1 MRNKSTLICFRL
13 LSAILSAIIS
23 FGFLASICCCNCG
36 SAYASEAQKNGL
48 SAAES
53 DNSSDED
60 EDPDENVY
68 SDDPSTD
75 ESSNM
80 LKTNQNS
87 AKDSKKS
94 NNPNRTS
101 NEEACKAAVVAK
113 DSSKPK
119 DSDKQYEK
127 CKVYK
132 GHTDG
137 IAVYMDKSGHPVLGT
152 QGDYFPGV
160 QKNGIRYNSDRI
172 EFMLGSNTKLKKS
185 DFAKELSFL
194 PKDNSGEYVWALP
207 QGQED
212 NMLWLGFT
220 TQTLPRKTVSAVKFR
235 LKSADI
241 PEGGA
246 VYVYENDSHGKVIPV
261 LGSPNT
267 DFPHKFYRNDKTH
280 LHVNWVF
287 TKPGKYVL
295 GIEVTVKT
303 KDGKILKD
311 SQGYTFNVDMQDGA
325 TGQYFHIEDKDPDDD
340 GELNKHENQ
349 SASEG
354 DEGSEDSEGEDGDDN
369 GNEDEDGEDE
379 DNEDSSTSIV
389 INGNNNRVYVTPWPG
404 AKPNGGLA
412 NQSSDEEDG
421 NGKSEGGNGSETE
434 SGSEAESK
442 GKNKKQKTVK
452 KCSKF
457 KDLQGDKL
465 VIKHGHVDLATY
477 STGNGIGFA
486 VQEDVTGS
494 HVRRDPSK
502 VVFYAG
508 KSAKDNNVWR
518 LPQTQKNSVPWV
530 GWSNQNL
537 SPHKPSKI
545 SLKSVKGPGSVRI
558 WLQGGLGVKAK
569 TLMSS
574 GGNSTYTIPANTHM
588 HLNWDFSKSGYYT
601 ITFAV
606 SANGKTVTKDFHFAI
621 GVDPMEKPMSCS
633 MTKVDGE
640 DGDSDDK
647 SNETD
652 ENDDDSENNSDDEDN
667 QNNHKNNNDNN
678 NDNSGNNG
686 NSGNNSGTT
695 PLAAAARGNSGSR
708 ASFFGGGFG
717 ASKSTN
723 RGKTGRS
730 VSISG
735 GIGNH
740 ANKGIQSKYNSKR
753 VKGLRKS
760 LQSGVK
766 NEEPRGIVGLFKR
779 KPVVAYTSLSL
790 GITAISG
797 TCAAGLF
804 ILRKR
809 GLIPAGG
816 LFRALMNL
824 K

>member
-23 FGFLASICCCNCG
+23 FGFLASMCCCNCG
-36 SAYASEAQKNGL
+36 SAYASEVAKEKTADQDEQNQSEQEG
-48 SAAES
+48 SSTVSNQYS
-53 DNSSDED
+53 DNKNEDSSQA
-60 EDPDENVY
+60 ENE
-68 SDDPSTD
+68 T
-75 ESSNM
+75 
-80 LKTNQNS
+80 
-87 AKDSKKS
+87 
-94 NNPNRTS
+94 
-101 NEEACKAAVVAK
+101 ACKAAVVAK

-119 DSDKQYEK
+119 DSDTRYEK
-127 CKVYK
+127 CKVYN

-137 IAVYMDKSGHPVLGT
+137 IAVYMDKSGHLVLGT

-160 QKNGIRYNSDRI
+160 PKNGVRYNSDRI

-212 NMLWLGFT
+212 NKLWLGFT

-235 LKSADI
+235 LKSANI

-246 VYVYENDSHGKVIPV
+246 VYAYENDSHGKVIPV

-267 DFPHKFYRNDKTH
+267 DFPHKFYRDDNTH

-295 GIEVTVKT
+295 CIEVTVKT

-325 TGQYFHIEDKDPDDD
+325 SVPYFRIEDKDPDNDS
-340 GELNKHENQ
+340 ELNKHENQ
-349 SASEG
+349 NTNES
-354 DEGSEDSEGEDGDDN
+354 DEDGDDSDN
-369 GNEDEDGEDE
+369 EDEESEDNEDEDD
-379 DNEDSSTSIV
+379 EDSSTSIV

-494 HVRRDPSK
+494 HVKRDPSK

-508 KSAKDNNVWR
+508 KSAKDKGVWR

-574 GGNSTYTIPANTHM
+574 SGNSTYTIPANTHM

-633 MTKVDGE
+633 TTKVDGE

-652 ENDDDSENNSDDEDN
+652 EDEDSENNSDDEDK
-667 QNNHKNNNDNN
+667 QNNNKNNKDNNNN
-678 NDNSGNNG
+678 NDNSGNN
-686 NSGNNSGTT
+686 SGAT
-695 PLAAAARGNSGSR
+695 PLAAAARGNSGSG
-708 ASFFGGGFG
+708 ASFFGGGIG
-717 ASKSTN
+717 ASKSAN

-730 VSISG
+730 VSLSG
-735 GIGNH
+735 STLGKS
-740 ANKGIQSKYNSKR
+740 KGLQSKYSAKR
-753 VKGLRKS
+753 IKGLSQS
-760 LQSGVK
+760 LKSGVK
-766 NEEPRGIVGLFKR
+766 SEEPRGIVGLFKR
-779 KPVVAYTSLSL
+779 KPVVAYTALSL

-804 ILRKR
+804 VLRKR

>member
-23 FGFLASICCCNCG
+23 FGFLASMCCCNCG
-36 SAYASEAQKNGL
+36 SAYASEAAKEETADQGEQNQ
-48 SAAES
+48 SDQEDSSTVSNQYS
-53 DNSSDED
+53 DNKNEDSSQA
-60 EDPDENVY
+60 ENE
-68 SDDPSTD
+68 T
-75 ESSNM
+75 
-80 LKTNQNS
+80 
-87 AKDSKKS
+87 
-94 NNPNRTS
+94 
-101 NEEACKAAVVAK
+101 ACKAAVVDK

-127 CKVYK
+127 CKVYN

-137 IAVYMDKSGHPVLGT
+137 IAVYMDKSGKLVLGT

-160 QKNGIRYNSDRI
+160 PKNGVRYNSDRI

-212 NMLWLGFT
+212 NKLWLGFT

-267 DFPHKFYRNDKTH
+267 DFPHKFYRNDNTH

-287 TKPGKYVL
+287 TKPGQYGL
-295 GIEVTVKT
+295 CIEVTVKT

-325 TGQYFHIEDKDPDDD
+325 TGAYFHIEDKDPDD

-349 SASEG
+349 NTDEG
-354 DEGSEDSEGEDGDDN
+354 DEDGDDSDN
-369 GNEDEDGEDE
+369 EDEESEDNEDEDG
-379 DNEDSSTSIV
+379 EDSSTSIV

-421 NGKSEGGNGSETE
+421 NGKSEGGNGSEGE
-434 SGSEAESK
+434 SGSETESK

-494 HVRRDPSK
+494 HVKRDPSK

-508 KSAKDNNVWR
+508 KSAKDGNVWR

-574 GGNSTYTIPANTHM
+574 SGNSTYTIPANTHM

-633 MTKVDGE
+633 MTKVDDE

-652 ENDDDSENNSDDEDN
+652 ESGDDSENNSDDEDK
-667 QNNHKNNNDNN
+667 QNNNNNNDNN
-678 NDNSGNNG
+678 NNNNSGNNG

-695 PLAAAARGNSGSR
+695 PLAAAARGNSGSG
-708 ASFFGGGFG
+708 ASFFGGGIG
-717 ASKSTN
+717 ASKSAN

-730 VSISG
+730 VSLSG

-766 NEEPRGIVGLFKR
+766 SEEPRGIVGLFKH
-779 KPVVAYTSLSL
+779 KPVVAYTALSL

>member
-23 FGFLASICCCNCG
+23 FGFLASMCCCNCG
-36 SAYASEAQKNGL
+36 SAYASEAAKEETADQGEQNQ
-48 SAAES
+48 SDQEDSSTVSNQYS
-53 DNSSDED
+53 DNKNEDSSQAE
-60 EDPDENVY
+60 
-68 SDDPSTD
+68 
-75 ESSNM
+75 
-80 LKTNQNS
+80 
-87 AKDSKKS
+87 
-94 NNPNRTS
+94 
-101 NEEACKAAVVAK
+101 NEEACKAAVVAN
-113 DSSKPK
+113 DSGKPK
-119 DSDKQYEK
+119 DSDTRYEK

-137 IAVYMDKSGHPVLGT
+137 IAVYMDKSGHLVLGT

-160 QKNGIRYNSDRI
+160 PKNGVRYNSDRI

-212 NMLWLGFT
+212 NKLWLGFT
-220 TQTLPRKTVSAVKFR
+220 TQTLPRKTVSAVKFH
-235 LKSADI
+235 LKSATI

-267 DFPHKFYRNDKTH
+267 DFPHKFYKNDNTH

-287 TKPGKYVL
+287 TKPGEYGL
-295 GIEVTVKT
+295 CIEVTVKT

-325 TGQYFHIEDKDPDDD
+325 SVPYFRIEDKDPDDD

-354 DEGSEDSEGEDGDDN
+354 DEDGDDSDN
-369 GNEDEDGEDE
+369 EDEESEDNEDEDD
-379 DNEDSSTSIV
+379 EDSSTSIV

-421 NGKSEGGNGSETE
+421 NGKSEGGNGSEGE

-494 HVRRDPSK
+494 HVKRDPSK

-508 KSAKDNNVWR
+508 KSAKDKGVWR

-574 GGNSTYTIPANTHM
+574 SGNSTYTIPANTHM

-601 ITFAV
+601 ITFSV

-633 MTKVDGE
+633 MTKVDDE

-652 ENDDDSENNSDDEDN
+652 ESGDDSENNSDDEDK
-667 QNNHKNNNDNN
+667 QNNNNNNDNN
-678 NDNSGNNG
+678 NNNSGNNG

-695 PLAAAARGNSGSR
+695 PLAAAARGNSGSG
-708 ASFFGGGFG
+708 ASFFGGGIG
-717 ASKSTN
+717 ASKSAN

-730 VSISG
+730 VSLSG

-766 NEEPRGIVGLFKR
+766 SEEPRGIVGLFKR
-779 KPVVAYTSLSL
+779 KPVVAYTALSL

-804 ILRKR
+804 VLRKR

>member
-1 MRNKSTLICFRL
+1 MRNKSTLICSRL

-23 FGFLASICCCNCG
+23 FGFLASMCCCNCG
-36 SAYASEAQKNGL
+36 SAYASEAAKEETADQGEQNQ
-48 SAAES
+48 SDQEDSSTVSNQYS
-53 DNSSDED
+53 DNKNEDSSQA
-60 EDPDENVY
+60 ENE
-68 SDDPSTD
+68 T
-75 ESSNM
+75 
-80 LKTNQNS
+80 
-87 AKDSKKS
+87 
-94 NNPNRTS
+94 
-101 NEEACKAAVVAK
+101 ACKAAVVDK

-127 CKVYK
+127 CKVYE

-172 EFMLGSNTKLKKS
+172 EFVLRSNTKLKKS
-185 DFAKELSFL
+185 DLGQELSFL

-207 QGQED
+207 QVQED
-212 NMLWLGFT
+212 NKLWLGFT

-235 LKSADI
+235 LKSANI

-246 VYVYENDSHGKVIPV
+246 VYAYENDSHGKVIPV

-267 DFPHKFYRNDKTH
+267 DFPHKFYRNDNTH

-287 TKPGKYVL
+287 TKPGQYGL
-295 GIEVTVKT
+295 CIEVTVKT

-311 SQGYTFNVDMQDGA
+311 SQGYTFNVDMQGGA
-325 TGQYFHIEDKDPDDD
+325 TGTYFHIEDKDTDNDS
-340 GELNKHENQ
+340 ELNKHENQ

-354 DEGSEDSEGEDGDDN
+354 DEDGDDSDN
-369 GNEDEDGEDE
+369 EDEESEDNEDEDG
-379 DNEDSSTSIV
+379 EDSSTSIV

-421 NGKSEGGNGSETE
+421 NGKSEGGNGSEGE
-434 SGSEAESK
+434 SGSETESK
-442 GKNKKQKTVK
+442 GKNKKQKTIK

-494 HVRRDPSK
+494 HVKRDPSK

-508 KSAKDNNVWR
+508 KSAKDKGVWR

-574 GGNSTYTIPANTHM
+574 SGNSTYTIPANTHM

-633 MTKVDGE
+633 MTKVDDE

-652 ENDDDSENNSDDEDN
+652 ESGDDSENNSDDEDK
-667 QNNHKNNNDNN
+667 QNNNNNNDNN
-678 NDNSGNNG
+678 NNNSGNNG
-686 NSGNNSGTT
+686 NSGNNSGAT
-695 PLAAAARGNSGSR
+695 PLAAAARGNSGSG
-708 ASFFGGGFG
+708 ASFFGGGIG
-717 ASKSTN
+717 ASKSAN

-730 VSISG
+730 VSLSG

-766 NEEPRGIVGLFKR
+766 SEEPRGIVGLFKR
-779 KPVVAYTSLSL
+779 KPVVAYTALSL

-804 ILRKR
+804 VLRKR

>member
-36 SAYASEAQKNGL
+36 SAYASEVAKEETADQDEQNQSEQEGSSTVSNQYFDNKNED
-48 SAAES
+48 SSQAE
-53 DNSSDED
+53 
-60 EDPDENVY
+60 
-68 SDDPSTD
+68 
-75 ESSNM
+75 
-80 LKTNQNS
+80 
-87 AKDSKKS
+87 
-94 NNPNRTS
+94 
-101 NEEACKAAVVAK
+101 NETACKAAVVAK

-127 CKVYK
+127 CKVYE

-172 EFMLGSNTKLKKS
+172 EFVLRSNTKLKKS
-185 DFAKELSFL
+185 DLGQELSFL

-212 NMLWLGFT
+212 NKLWLGFT
-220 TQTLPRKTVSAVKFR
+220 TQTLPRKTVSAVKFH
-235 LKSADI
+235 LKSASI

-267 DFPHKFYRNDKTH
+267 DFPHKFYRNDNTH

-287 TKPGKYVL
+287 TKPGEYGL
-295 GIEVTVKT
+295 CIEVTVKT

-325 TGQYFHIEDKDPDDD
+325 SVPYFRIEDKDPDDD

-349 SASEG
+349 NTNES
-354 DEGSEDSEGEDGDDN
+354 DEDGDDSDN
-369 GNEDEDGEDE
+369 EDEESEDNEDEDD
-379 DNEDSSTSIV
+379 EDSSTSIV

-404 AKPNGGLA
+404 AKSKDGLA
-412 NQSSDEEDG
+412 NHGSNQDGSEDG
-421 NGKSEGGNGSETE
+421 ENSGSGE
-434 SGSEAESK
+434 SEAESK
-442 GKNKKQKTVK
+442 SKNKKQKSSK

-457 KDLQGDKL
+457 KDLQGNKL

-494 HVRRDPSK
+494 HVKRDPSK

-508 KSAKDNNVWR
+508 KSAKDGSVWR
-518 LPQTQKNSVPWV
+518 LPQTQKGSVPWV

-574 GGNSTYTIPANTHM
+574 SGNSTYTIPANTHM

-667 QNNHKNNNDNN
+667 QNNHKNNKDNNNNNDNN
-678 NDNSGNNG
+678 NDNSVNNG

-695 PLAAAARGNSGSR
+695 PLAAAARGSFGSR

-717 ASKSTN
+717 ASKSAN

-730 VSISG
+730 VSLSG
-735 GIGNH
+735 STLGKS
-740 ANKGIQSKYNSKR
+740 KGLQSKYSAKR
-753 VKGLRKS
+753 IKGLSQS
-760 LQSGVK
+760 LKSGVK
-766 NEEPRGIVGLFKR
+766 SEEPRGIVGLFKR
-779 KPVVAYTSLSL
+779 KPVVAYTALSL

-804 ILRKR
+804 VLRKR

>member
-23 FGFLASICCCNCG
+23 FGFLASMCCCNCG
-36 SAYASEAQKNGL
+36 SAYASEAAQEESAEQNGQD
-48 SAAES
+48 APGEQE
-53 DNSSDED
+53 DSST
-60 EDPDENVY
+60 V
-68 SDDPSTD
+68 S
-75 ESSNM
+75 
-80 LKTNQNS
+80 NQN
-87 AKDSKKS
+87 AGDK
-94 NNPNRTS
+94 
-101 NEEACKAAVVAK
+101 NEYSSQAENETACKNAVVDK

-119 DSDKQYEK
+119 DSDTRYEK

-137 IAVYMDKSGHPVLGT
+137 IAVYMDKSGHLVLGT

-160 QKNGIRYNSDRI
+160 PKNGVRYNSDRI

-212 NMLWLGFT
+212 NKLWLGFT

-235 LKSADI
+235 LKSANI

-267 DFPHKFYRNDKTH
+267 DFPHKFYRNDNTH

-287 TKPGKYVL
+287 TKPGQYGL
-295 GIEVTVKT
+295 CIEVTVKT

-325 TGQYFHIEDKDPDDD
+325 SVPYFRIEDKDPDDD

-349 SASEG
+349 NTNES
-354 DEGSEDSEGEDGDDN
+354 DEDGDDSDN
-369 GNEDEDGEDE
+369 EDEESEDNEDEDD
-379 DNEDSSTSIV
+379 EDSSTSIV

-494 HVRRDPSK
+494 HVKRDPSK

-508 KSAKDNNVWR
+508 KSAKDKGVWR

-574 GGNSTYTIPANTHM
+574 SGNSTYTIPANTHM

-633 MTKVDGE
+633 MTKVDDE

-652 ENDDDSENNSDDEDN
+652 EDEDSENNSDDEDK
-667 QNNHKNNNDNN
+667 QNNNKNNKDNNNNNDND
-678 NDNSGNNG
+678 NDNSGNN
-686 NSGNNSGTT
+686 SGAT
-695 PLAAAARGNSGSR
+695 PLAAAARGNSGSG
-708 ASFFGGGFG
+708 ASFFGGGIG
-717 ASKSTN
+717 ASKSAN

-730 VSISG
+730 VSLSG

-766 NEEPRGIVGLFKR
+766 SEEPRGIVGLFKH
-779 KPVVAYTSLSL
+779 KPVVAYTALSL

>member
-23 FGFLASICCCNCG
+23 FGFLASMCCCNCG
-36 SAYASEAQKNGL
+36 RAYASEVAKEETADQDEQNQSEQEG
-48 SAAES
+48 SSTVSNQYS
-53 DNSSDED
+53 DNKNEDSSQA
-60 EDPDENVY
+60 ENE
-68 SDDPSTD
+68 T
-75 ESSNM
+75 
-80 LKTNQNS
+80 
-87 AKDSKKS
+87 
-94 NNPNRTS
+94 
-101 NEEACKAAVVAK
+101 ACKAAVVAK

-172 EFMLGSNTKLKKS
+172 EFVLRSNTKLKKS
-185 DFAKELSFL
+185 DLGQELSFL

-207 QGQED
+207 QVQED
-212 NMLWLGFT
+212 NKLWLGFT

-235 LKSADI
+235 LKSANI

-246 VYVYENDSHGKVIPV
+246 VYAYENDSHGKVIPV

-267 DFPHKFYRNDKTH
+267 DFPHKFYRDDNTH

-295 GIEVTVKT
+295 CIEVTVKT

-311 SQGYTFNVDMQDGA
+311 SQGYTFNVDMQGGA
-325 TGQYFHIEDKDPDDD
+325 TGQFHIEDKDSDNDS
-340 GELNKHENQ
+340 ELNKHENQ

-354 DEGSEDSEGEDGDDN
+354 DEDGDDSDN
-369 GNEDEDGEDE
+369 EDEESEDNEDEDG
-379 DNEDSSTSIV
+379 EDSSTSIV

-421 NGKSEGGNGSETE
+421 NGKSEGGNGSEGE
-434 SGSEAESK
+434 SGSETESK

-494 HVRRDPSK
+494 HVKRDPSK

-508 KSAKDNNVWR
+508 KSAKDKGVWR

-574 GGNSTYTIPANTHM
+574 SGNSTYTIPANTHM

-633 MTKVDGE
+633 MTKVDDE

-652 ENDDDSENNSDDEDN
+652 ETDDDSENNSDDEDK
-667 QNNHKNNNDNN
+667 QNNNKNNKDNNNNSDNN
-678 NDNSGNNG
+678 NDNSGNN
-686 NSGNNSGTT
+686 SGAT
-695 PLAAAARGNSGSR
+695 PLAAAARGNSGSG
-708 ASFFGGGFG
+708 ASFFGGGIG
-717 ASKSTN
+717 ASKSAN

-730 VSISG
+730 VSLSG

-766 NEEPRGIVGLFKR
+766 SEEPRGIVGLFKH
-779 KPVVAYTSLSL
+779 KPVVAYTALSL

>member
-1 MRNKSTLICFRL
+1 M
-13 LSAILSAIIS
+13 
-23 FGFLASICCCNCG
+23 CCCNCG
-36 SAYASEAQKNGL
+36 SAYASEAAQEE
-48 SAAES
+48 SAATES
-53 DNSSDED
+53 VNSSDED
-60 EDPDENVY
+60 EDSDDENVY
-68 SDDPSTD
+68 WDNPSSDD
-75 ESSNM
+75 SSNM
-80 LKTNQNS
+80 PKANQNN

-94 NNPNRTS
+94 DNPNKTS

-113 DSSKPK
+113 DSGKPK

-127 CKVYK
+127 CKVYE

-137 IAVYMDKSGHPVLGT
+137 IAVYMDKSGNLVLGT

-160 QKNGIRYNSDRI
+160 HQNGVRYNSGRI
-172 EFMLGSNTKLKKS
+172 EFVLRSNTKLKKS

-194 PKDNSGEYVWALP
+194 PKDNSGDYVWALP
-207 QGQED
+207 QVQED
-212 NMLWLGFT
+212 NKLWLGFT
-220 TQTLPRKTVSAVKFR
+220 TQTLPRKSVSAVKFH
-235 LKSADI
+235 LKSATI

-246 VYVYENDSHGKVIPV
+246 VYAYENDAHGKVIPV

-267 DFPHKFYRNDKTH
+267 DFPHKFYRDDNTH

-287 TKPGKYVL
+287 TKPGQYGL
-295 GIEVTVKT
+295 CIEVTVKT

-311 SQGYTFNVDMQDGA
+311 SQGYTFNVDMQGYA
-325 TGQYFHIEDKDPDDD
+325 TGEYFYIEDKDPDDD
-340 GELNKHENQ
+340 SELNKHENQ

-354 DEGSEDSEGEDGDDN
+354 DDSSEDGDDSDN
-369 GNEDEDGEDE
+369 EDEESEDNEDEDD
-379 DNEDSSTSIV
+379 EDSSTSIV

-404 AKPNGGLA
+404 AKPKDGLA
-412 NQSSDEEDG
+412 NHSSSEDG
-421 NGKSEGGNGSETE
+421 SEDGENSGSGE
-434 SGSEAESK
+434 SEAESK
-442 GKNKKQKTVK
+442 SKNKKQKSSK

-457 KDLQGDKL
+457 KDLQGNKL

-494 HVRRDPSK
+494 HVKRDPSK

-508 KSAKDNNVWR
+508 KSAKDGSVWR
-518 LPQTQKNSVPWV
+518 LPQTQKGSVPWV

-574 GGNSTYTIPANTHM
+574 SGNSTYTIPANTHM

-633 MTKVDGE
+633 MTKVDDE

-652 ENDDDSENNSDDEDN
+652 ESGDDSENNSDDEDK
-667 QNNHKNNNDNN
+667 QNNNNNNDNN
-678 NDNSGNNG
+678 NNNSGNNG
-686 NSGNNSGTT
+686 NSGNNSGAT
-695 PLAAAARGNSGSR
+695 PLAAAARGNSGSG
-708 ASFFGGGFG
+708 ASFFGGGIG
-717 ASKSTN
+717 ASKSAN

-730 VSISG
+730 VSLSG
-735 GIGNH
+735 STLGKS
-740 ANKGIQSKYNSKR
+740 KGLQSKYGAKR
-753 VKGLRKS
+753 IKGLSQS
-760 LQSGVK
+760 LRSGVK
-766 NEEPRGIVGLFKR
+766 SEEPSGIIGLFQR
-779 KPVVAYTSLSL
+779 KPVVAYTALSL
-790 GITAISG
+790 GIATISG

-804 ILRKR
+804 VLRKR

-816 LFRALMNL
+816 LFSALMGL

>member
-23 FGFLASICCCNCG
+23 FGFLASMCCCNCG

-48 SAAES
+48 SATES

-60 EDPDENVY
+60 KDPDENVY
-68 SDDPSTD
+68 SDDSSSYD
-75 ESSNM
+75 SSNM
-80 LKTNQNS
+80 PKTDQNP
-87 AKDSKKS
+87 AKDPKKS
-94 NNPNRTS
+94 DNPNKTS

-119 DSDKQYEK
+119 DSDTRYEK

-137 IAVYMDKSGHPVLGT
+137 IAVYMDKSRHLVLGT

-160 QKNGIRYNSDRI
+160 PQNGVRYNSDRI
-172 EFMLGSNTKLKKS
+172 EFMLGSNTKLRKS

-194 PKDNSGEYVWALP
+194 SKDNSSEYVWALP

-212 NMLWLGFT
+212 NKLWLGFT
-220 TQTLPRKTVSAVKFR
+220 TQTLPRKTVSAVKFH
-235 LKSADI
+235 LKSATI

-267 DFPHKFYRNDKTH
+267 DFPHKFYRNDNTH

-287 TKPGKYVL
+287 TKPGEYGL
-295 GIEVTVKT
+295 CIEVTVKT

-311 SQGYTFNVDMQDGA
+311 SQGYTFNVDMQGDA
-325 TGQYFHIEDKDPDDD
+325 TGEYFRIEDKDPDNDS
-340 GELNKHENQ
+340 ELNKHENQ
-349 SASEG
+349 NTNES
-354 DEGSEDSEGEDGDDN
+354 DEDGNDSDNEDEESED
-369 GNEDEDGEDE
+369 NEDEDD
-379 DNEDSSTSIV
+379 EDSSTSIV

-421 NGKSEGGNGSETE
+421 NGKSGGGNGSETE
-434 SGSEAESK
+434 SK
-442 GKNKKQKTVK
+442 GKDKKQKTVK

-457 KDLQGDKL
+457 KYLQGDKL

-494 HVRRDPSK
+494 HVKRDPSK

-508 KSAKDNNVWR
+508 KSAKDGSVWR

-574 GGNSTYTIPANTHM
+574 SGNSTYTIPANTHM

-640 DGDSDDK
+640 DVDSDDK

-652 ENDDDSENNSDDEDN
+652 ETDDDSENSSDD
-667 QNNHKNNNDNN
+667 KVNN

-695 PLAAAARGNSGSR
+695 PLAAAARGNSGSG
-708 ASFFGGGFG
+708 ASFFGGGIG
-717 ASKSTN
+717 ASKSAN

-730 VSISG
+730 VSLSG

-766 NEEPRGIVGLFKR
+766 SEEPRGIVGLFKR
-779 KPVVAYTSLSL
+779 KPVVAYTALSL

-804 ILRKR
+804 VLRKR
-809 GLIPAGG
+809 GLIPAGS

>member
-1 MRNKSTLICFRL
+1 MRNKTLSNKTLRNKTLICFRL
-13 LSAILSAIIS
+13 ISAIISAIIS
-23 FGFLASICCCNCG
+23 FGFLASMCCCNCG
-36 SAYASEAQKNGL
+36 SAYASEAAQEE
-48 SAAES
+48 SAATES
-53 DNSSDED
+53 VNSSDED
-60 EDPDENVY
+60 EDSDDENVY
-68 SDDPSTD
+68 RDNSSSDD
-75 ESSNM
+75 SSNM
-80 LKTNQNS
+80 PKAKQNN

-94 NNPNRTS
+94 DNPNKTS

-113 DSSKPK
+113 DSGKPK

-137 IAVYMDKSGHPVLGT
+137 IAVYMDKSRHLVLGT

-160 QKNGIRYNSDRI
+160 PQNGVRYNSDRI
-172 EFMLGSNTKLKKS
+172 EFVLRSNTKLKKS

-212 NMLWLGFT
+212 NKLWLGFT

-235 LKSADI
+235 LKSANI

-267 DFPHKFYRNDKTH
+267 DFPHKFYRDDNTH

-287 TKPGKYVL
+287 TKPGQYGL
-295 GIEVTVKT
+295 CIEVTVKT

-311 SQGYTFNVDMQDGA
+311 SQGYTFNVDMQGDA
-325 TGQYFHIEDKDPDDD
+325 TGAYFYIEDKDPDDD
-340 GELNKHENQ
+340 SELNKHENQ
-349 SASEG
+349 NTDESDG
-354 DEGSEDSEGEDGDDN
+354 DGADSDNEDEESEDSE
-369 GNEDEDGEDE
+369 DEDD
-379 DNEDSSTSIV
+379 EDSSTSIV

-404 AKPNGGLA
+404 AKPKDGLA
-412 NQSSDEEDG
+412 NHSSSEDG
-421 NGKSEGGNGSETE
+421 SEDGENSGSGE
-434 SGSEAESK
+434 SEAESK
-442 GKNKKQKTVK
+442 SKNKKQKSSK

-457 KDLQGDKL
+457 KDLQGNKL

-494 HVRRDPSK
+494 HVKRDPSK

-508 KSAKDNNVWR
+508 KSAKDGSVWR

-558 WLQGGLGVKAK
+558 WLQGSLGGKAK

-574 GGNSTYTIPANTHM
+574 GGNRTYTIPANTHM
-588 HLNWDFSKSGYYT
+588 HLNWDFSKAGYYT
-601 ITFAV
+601 IRLAV
-606 SANGKTVTKDFHFAI
+606 SANGKTVAKDFHFAI

-633 MTKVDGE
+633 AGSDE
-640 DGDSDDK
+640 DGDDGDG
-647 SNETD
+647 
-652 ENDDDSENNSDDEDN
+652 DDEDVDGQEDGQEDV
-667 QNNHKNNNDNN
+667 QNDGNVNNANANANN
-678 NDNSGNNG
+678 GNNG
-686 NSGNNSGTT
+686 NNNGGSTALAGSYSGG
-695 PLAAAARGNSGSR
+695 GS
-708 ASFFGGGFG
+708 SFFGAGSRSGSG
-717 ASKSTN
+717 LAKSAKT
-723 RGKTGRS
+723 GKTGRS
-730 VSISG
+730 VSLSG
-735 GIGNH
+735 STLGKS
-740 ANKGIQSKYNSKR
+740 KGLQSKYGAKR
-753 VKGLRKS
+753 IKGLSQS
-760 LQSGVK
+760 LKSGVK
-766 NEEPRGIVGLFKR
+766 SEEPSGIIGLFQR
-779 KPVVAYTSLSL
+779 KPVVAYTALSL
-790 GITAISG
+790 GIATISG

-804 ILRKR
+804 VLRKR

-816 LFRALMNL
+816 LFSALMGL

>member
-23 FGFLASICCCNCG
+23 FGFLASMCCCNCG
-36 SAYASEAQKNGL
+36 SAYASEAAKEETADQGEQNQ
-48 SAAES
+48 SDQEDSSTVSNQYS
-53 DNSSDED
+53 DNKNEDSSQA
-60 EDPDENVY
+60 ENE
-68 SDDPSTD
+68 T
-75 ESSNM
+75 
-80 LKTNQNS
+80 
-87 AKDSKKS
+87 
-94 NNPNRTS
+94 
-101 NEEACKAAVVAK
+101 ACKAAAVENNAENIDDSGITAK
-113 DSSKPK
+113 
-119 DSDKQYEK
+119 
-127 CKVYK
+127 CRVYK
-132 GHTDG
+132 GHTDAFATY
-137 IAVYMDKSGHPVLGT
+137 ISESGKFVLST
-152 QGDYFPGV
+152 RGDDFPGNAS
-160 QKNGIRYNSDRI
+160 NGVRYNSSRLI
-172 EFMLGSNTKLKKS
+172 FVLGENTRQYSEGL
-185 DFAKELSFL
+185 EFL
-194 PKDNSGEYVWALP
+194 PQNGKDVPVWGLSQIQESNKLWPGFATETLGEKSGI
-207 QGQED
+207 
-212 NMLWLGFT
+212 T
-220 TQTLPRKTVSAVKFR
+220 AVRFAIKEASMP
-235 LKSADI
+235 K
-241 PEGGA
+241 GGA
-246 VYVYENDSHGKVIPV
+246 VYAYQNTSHGKVIPAI
-261 LGSPNT
+261 GTPNT
-267 DFPHKFYRNDKTH
+267 KFPHKMYVNAKAH
-280 LHVNWVF
+280 MHVNWVF
-287 TKPGKYVL
+287 TKAGKYVL
-295 GIEVTVKT
+295 SMEAAARTKEGTIYKAEQKYTFEVDMGNAKA
-303 KDGKILKD
+303 DSNGSSKD
-311 SQGYTFNVDMQDGA
+311 SSQVVKAN
-325 TGQYFHIEDKDPDDD
+325 KD
-340 GELNKHENQ
+340 ELNDYSGFVELKKQQTE
-349 SASEG
+349 EG
-354 DEGSEDSEGEDGDDN
+354 EGSDAEESEDNEDEESED
-369 GNEDEDGEDE
+369 NEDEDD
-379 DNEDSSTSIV
+379 EDSSTSIV

-494 HVRRDPSK
+494 HVKRDPSK

-508 KSAKDNNVWR
+508 KSAKDKGVWR

-574 GGNSTYTIPANTHM
+574 SGNSTYTIPANTHM

-633 MTKVDGE
+633 TTKVDDE

-652 ENDDDSENNSDDEDN
+652 ETDDDSENNSDDEDK
-667 QNNHKNNNDNN
+667 QNNNKNNKDNNNNSDNN
-678 NDNSGNNG
+678 NDNSGNN
-686 NSGNNSGTT
+686 SGAT
-695 PLAAAARGNSGSR
+695 PLAAAARGNSGSG
-708 ASFFGGGFG
+708 ASFFGGGIG
-717 ASKSTN
+717 ASKSAN

-730 VSISG
+730 VSLSG
-735 GIGNH
+735 STLGKS
-740 ANKGIQSKYNSKR
+740 KGLQSKYSAKR
-753 VKGLRKS
+753 IKGLSQS
-760 LQSGVK
+760 LKSGVK
-766 NEEPRGIVGLFKR
+766 SEEPRGIVGLFKR
-779 KPVVAYTSLSL
+779 KPVVAYTALSL

-804 ILRKR
+804 VLRKR

>member
-23 FGFLASICCCNCG
+23 FGFLASMCCCNCG

-48 SAAES
+48 SATES

-60 EDPDENVY
+60 KDPDENVY
-68 SDDPSTD
+68 SDDSSSYD
-75 ESSNM
+75 SSNM
-80 LKTNQNS
+80 PKTDQNP
-87 AKDSKKS
+87 AKDPKKS
-94 NNPNRTS
+94 DNPNKTS

-119 DSDKQYEK
+119 DSDTRYEK

-137 IAVYMDKSGHPVLGT
+137 IAVYMDKSRHLVLGT

-160 QKNGIRYNSDRI
+160 PQNGVRYNSDRI
-172 EFMLGSNTKLKKS
+172 EFMLGSNTKLRKS

-194 PKDNSGEYVWALP
+194 SKDNSSEYVWALP

-212 NMLWLGFT
+212 NKLWLGFT
-220 TQTLPRKTVSAVKFR
+220 TQTLPRKTVSAVKFH
-235 LKSADI
+235 LKSATI

-267 DFPHKFYRNDKTH
+267 DFPHKFYRNDNTH

-287 TKPGKYVL
+287 TKPGEYGL
-295 GIEVTVKT
+295 CIEVTVKT

-311 SQGYTFNVDMQDGA
+311 SQGYTFNVDMQGDA
-325 TGQYFHIEDKDPDDD
+325 TGEYFRIEDKDPDNDS
-340 GELNKHENQ
+340 ELNKHENQ
-349 SASEG
+349 NTNES
-354 DEGSEDSEGEDGDDN
+354 DEDGNDSDNEDEESED
-369 GNEDEDGEDE
+369 NEDEDG
-379 DNEDSSTSIV
+379 EDSSTSIV

-434 SGSEAESK
+434 SK
-442 GKNKKQKTVK
+442 GKDKKQKTVK

-494 HVRRDPSK
+494 HVKRDPSK

-508 KSAKDNNVWR
+508 KSAKDGSVWR

-574 GGNSTYTIPANTHM
+574 SGNSTYTIPANTHM

-640 DGDSDDK
+640 DVDSDDK

-652 ENDDDSENNSDDEDN
+652 ETDDDSENSSDD
-667 QNNHKNNNDNN
+667 KVNN

-717 ASKSTN
+717 ASKSAN

-760 LQSGVK
+760 LQSSVK

-779 KPVVAYTSLSL
+779 KPVVAYTALSL

>member
-23 FGFLASICCCNCG
+23 FGFLASMCCCNCG
-36 SAYASEAQKNGL
+36 SAYASEAAKEETADQGEQNQ
-48 SAAES
+48 SDQEDSSTVSNQYS
-53 DNSSDED
+53 DNKNEDSSQA
-60 EDPDENVY
+60 ENE
-68 SDDPSTD
+68 T
-75 ESSNM
+75 
-80 LKTNQNS
+80 
-87 AKDSKKS
+87 
-94 NNPNRTS
+94 
-101 NEEACKAAVVAK
+101 ACKAAVVAK

-137 IAVYMDKSGHPVLGT
+137 IAVYMDKSGHLVLGT

-160 QKNGIRYNSDRI
+160 PKNGVRYNSDRI

-212 NMLWLGFT
+212 NKLWLGFT

-235 LKSADI
+235 LKSANI

-267 DFPHKFYRNDKTH
+267 DFPHKFYKNDNTH

-287 TKPGKYVL
+287 TKPGEYGL
-295 GIEVTVKT
+295 CIEVTVKT

-325 TGQYFHIEDKDPDDD
+325 SVPYFRIEDKDPDDD

-354 DEGSEDSEGEDGDDN
+354 DEDGDDSDN
-369 GNEDEDGEDE
+369 EDEESEDNEDEDD
-379 DNEDSSTSIV
+379 EDSSTSIV

-442 GKNKKQKTVK
+442 GKNKKQKTAK

-494 HVRRDPSK
+494 HVKRDPSK

-508 KSAKDNNVWR
+508 KSAKDKGVWR

-574 GGNSTYTIPANTHM
+574 SGNSTYTIPANTHM

-633 MTKVDGE
+633 MTKVDDE

-652 ENDDDSENNSDDEDN
+652 ESGDDSENNSDDEDK
-667 QNNHKNNNDNN
+667 QNNNNNNDNN
-678 NDNSGNNG
+678 NNNSGNNG

-695 PLAAAARGNSGSR
+695 PLAAAARGNSGSG
-708 ASFFGGGFG
+708 ASFFGGGIG
-717 ASKSTN
+717 ASKSAN

-730 VSISG
+730 VSLSG
-735 GIGNH
+735 STLGKS
-740 ANKGIQSKYNSKR
+740 KGLQSKYSAKR
-753 VKGLRKS
+753 IKGLSQS
-760 LQSGVK
+760 LKSGVK
-766 NEEPRGIVGLFKR
+766 SEEPRGIVGLFKR
-779 KPVVAYTSLSL
+779 KPVVAYTALSL

-804 ILRKR
+804 VLRKR

>member
-23 FGFLASICCCNCG
+23 FGFLVSMCCCNCG
-36 SAYASEAQKNGL
+36 SAYASEAAKEETADQGEQNQ
-48 SAAES
+48 SDQEDSSTVSNQYS
-53 DNSSDED
+53 DNKNEDSSQA
-60 EDPDENVY
+60 ENE
-68 SDDPSTD
+68 T
-75 ESSNM
+75 
-80 LKTNQNS
+80 
-87 AKDSKKS
+87 
-94 NNPNRTS
+94 
-101 NEEACKAAVVAK
+101 ACKAAVV
-113 DSSKPK
+113 DRYSSKPK
-119 DSDKQYEK
+119 DSATRYEK

-172 EFMLGSNTKLKKS
+172 EFVLRSNTKLKKS
-185 DFAKELSFL
+185 DLGQELSFL

-207 QGQED
+207 QVQED
-212 NMLWLGFT
+212 NKLWLGFT

-235 LKSADI
+235 LKSANI

-246 VYVYENDSHGKVIPV
+246 VYAYENDSHGKVIPV

-267 DFPHKFYRNDKTH
+267 DFPHKFYRDDNTH

-295 GIEVTVKT
+295 CIEVTVKT

-325 TGQYFHIEDKDPDDD
+325 SVPYFRIEDKDPDNDS
-340 GELNKHENQ
+340 ELNKHENQ
-349 SASEG
+349 NTNES
-354 DEGSEDSEGEDGDDN
+354 DEDGDDSDN
-369 GNEDEDGEDE
+369 EDEESEDNEDEDD
-379 DNEDSSTSIV
+379 EDSSTSIV

-494 HVRRDPSK
+494 HVKRDPSK

-508 KSAKDNNVWR
+508 KSAKDKGVWR

-545 SLKSVKGPGSVRI
+545 SLKSVKGSGSVRI

-574 GGNSTYTIPANTHM
+574 SGNSTYTIPANTHM

-633 MTKVDGE
+633 TTKVDGE

-652 ENDDDSENNSDDEDN
+652 EDEDSENNSDDEDK
-667 QNNHKNNNDNN
+667 QNNNKNNKDNNNN
-678 NDNSGNNG
+678 NDNSGNN
-686 NSGNNSGTT
+686 SGAT
-695 PLAAAARGNSGSR
+695 PLAAAARGNSGSG
-708 ASFFGGGFG
+708 ASFFGGGIG
-717 ASKSTN
+717 ASKSAN

-730 VSISG
+730 VSLSG
-735 GIGNH
+735 STLGKS
-740 ANKGIQSKYNSKR
+740 KGLQSKYSAKR
-753 VKGLRKS
+753 IKGLSQS
-760 LQSGVK
+760 LKSGVK
-766 NEEPRGIVGLFKR
+766 SEEPRGIVGLFKR
-779 KPVVAYTSLSL
+779 KPVVAYTALSL

-804 ILRKR
+804 VLRKR

>member
-23 FGFLASICCCNCG
+23 FGFLASMCCCNCG
-36 SAYASEAQKNGL
+36 SAYASEAAKEETADQGEQNQ
-48 SAAES
+48 SDQEDSSTVSNQYS
-53 DNSSDED
+53 DNKNEDSSQA
-60 EDPDENVY
+60 ENE
-68 SDDPSTD
+68 T
-75 ESSNM
+75 
-80 LKTNQNS
+80 
-87 AKDSKKS
+87 
-94 NNPNRTS
+94 
-101 NEEACKAAVVAK
+101 ACKAAVVAK

-119 DSDKQYEK
+119 DSDTRYEK

-137 IAVYMDKSGHPVLGT
+137 IAVYMDKSGHLVLGT

-160 QKNGIRYNSDRI
+160 PKNGVRYNSDRI

-185 DFAKELSFL
+185 DLGQELSFL
-194 PKDNSGEYVWALP
+194 PKNNSGDYVWALP
-207 QGQED
+207 QVQD
-212 NMLWLGFT
+212 NSKLWLGFT

-267 DFPHKFYRNDKTH
+267 DFPHKFYRNDNTH

-325 TGQYFHIEDKDPDDD
+325 TGTYFHIEDKDADDD

-354 DEGSEDSEGEDGDDN
+354 DEDGDDSDN
-369 GNEDEDGEDE
+369 EDEESEDNEDEDD
-379 DNEDSSTSIV
+379 EDSSTSIV

-421 NGKSEGGNGSETE
+421 NGKSEGGNGSEGESGSETE

-494 HVRRDPSK
+494 HVKRDPSK

-508 KSAKDNNVWR
+508 KSAKDKGVWR

-574 GGNSTYTIPANTHM
+574 SGNSTYTIPANTHM

-633 MTKVDGE
+633 TTKVDGE

-652 ENDDDSENNSDDEDN
+652 EDEDSENNSDDEDS
-667 QNNHKNNNDNN
+667 QNNDKNNKDNN

-717 ASKSTN
+717 ASKSAN

-730 VSISG
+730 VSLSG
-735 GIGNH
+735 STLGKS
-740 ANKGIQSKYNSKR
+740 KGLQSKYNAKR
-753 VKGLRKS
+753 IKGLSQS
-760 LQSGVK
+760 LKSGVK
-766 NEEPRGIVGLFKR
+766 SEEPRGIVGLFKR
-779 KPVVAYTSLSL
+779 KPVVAYTALSL

-804 ILRKR
+804 VLRKR

>member
-1 MRNKSTLICFRL
+1 M
-13 LSAILSAIIS
+13 
-23 FGFLASICCCNCG
+23 CCCNCG
-36 SAYASEAQKNGL
+36 SAYASEVAKEETADQDEQNQSEQEG
-48 SAAES
+48 SSTVSNQYS
-53 DNSSDED
+53 DNKNEDSSQA
-60 EDPDENVY
+60 ENE
-68 SDDPSTD
+68 T
-75 ESSNM
+75 
-80 LKTNQNS
+80 
-87 AKDSKKS
+87 
-94 NNPNRTS
+94 
-101 NEEACKAAVVAK
+101 ACKAAVVAK

-137 IAVYMDKSGHPVLGT
+137 IAVYMDKSGHLVLGT

-172 EFMLGSNTKLKKS
+172 EFVLGRNTKLKKS

-207 QGQED
+207 QVQED
-212 NMLWLGFT
+212 NKLWLGFT

-246 VYVYENDSHGKVIPV
+246 VYAYENDSHGKVIPV

-267 DFPHKFYRNDKTH
+267 DFPHKFYRDDNTH

-295 GIEVTVKT
+295 CIEVTVKT

-325 TGQYFHIEDKDPDDD
+325 SVPYFRIEDKDPDDD

-354 DEGSEDSEGEDGDDN
+354 DEDGDDSDN
-369 GNEDEDGEDE
+369 EDEESEDNEDEDD
-379 DNEDSSTSIV
+379 EDSSTSIV

-421 NGKSEGGNGSETE
+421 NGKSEGGDGSETE

-442 GKNKKQKTVK
+442 GKNKKQKTAK

-494 HVRRDPSK
+494 HVKRDPSK

-508 KSAKDNNVWR
+508 KSAKDKGVWR

-574 GGNSTYTIPANTHM
+574 SGNSTYTIPANTHM

-633 MTKVDGE
+633 MTKVDDE

-652 ENDDDSENNSDDEDN
+652 EDEDSENNSDDEDK
-667 QNNHKNNNDNN
+667 QNNNKNNKDNNNN
-678 NDNSGNNG
+678 NDNSGNN
-686 NSGNNSGTT
+686 SGAT
-695 PLAAAARGNSGSR
+695 PLAAAARGNSGSG
-708 ASFFGGGFG
+708 ASFFGGGIG
-717 ASKSTN
+717 ASKSAN

-730 VSISG
+730 VSLSG
-735 GIGNH
+735 STLGKS
-740 ANKGIQSKYNSKR
+740 KGLQSKYSAKR
-753 VKGLRKS
+753 IKGLSQS
-760 LQSGVK
+760 LKSGVK
-766 NEEPRGIVGLFKR
+766 SEEPRGIVGLFKR
-779 KPVVAYTSLSL
+779 KPVVAYTALSL

-804 ILRKR
+804 VLRKR

>member
-36 SAYASEAQKNGL
+36 SAYASEVAKEETADQDEQNQSEQEG
-48 SAAES
+48 SSTVSNQYS
-53 DNSSDED
+53 DNKNEDSSQA
-60 EDPDENVY
+60 ENE
-68 SDDPSTD
+68 T
-75 ESSNM
+75 
-80 LKTNQNS
+80 
-87 AKDSKKS
+87 
-94 NNPNRTS
+94 
-101 NEEACKAAVVAK
+101 ACKAAVVAK

-127 CKVYK
+127 CKVYE

-172 EFMLGSNTKLKKS
+172 EFVLRSNTKLKKS
-185 DFAKELSFL
+185 DLGQELSFL

-207 QGQED
+207 QVQED
-212 NMLWLGFT
+212 NKLWLGFT

-235 LKSADI
+235 LKSANI

-246 VYVYENDSHGKVIPV
+246 VYAYENDSHGKVIPV

-267 DFPHKFYRNDKTH
+267 DFPHKFYRDDNTH

-295 GIEVTVKT
+295 CIEVTVKT

-311 SQGYTFNVDMQDGA
+311 SQGYTFNVDMQGGA
-325 TGQYFHIEDKDPDDD
+325 TGAYFHIEDKDSDDD

-354 DEGSEDSEGEDGDDN
+354 DEDGDDSDN
-369 GNEDEDGEDE
+369 EDEESEDNEDEDD
-379 DNEDSSTSIV
+379 EDSSTSIV

-421 NGKSEGGNGSETE
+421 NGKSEGGNGSEGE

-494 HVRRDPSK
+494 HVKRDPSK

-508 KSAKDNNVWR
+508 KSAKDKGVWR

-574 GGNSTYTIPANTHM
+574 SGNSTYTIPANTHM

-633 MTKVDGE
+633 TTKVDDE

-652 ENDDDSENNSDDEDN
+652 ETDDDSENNSDDEDK
-667 QNNHKNNNDNN
+667 QNNNKNNKDNNNNSDNN
-678 NDNSGNNG
+678 NDNSGNN
-686 NSGNNSGTT
+686 SGAT
-695 PLAAAARGNSGSR
+695 PLAAAARGNSGSG
-708 ASFFGGGFG
+708 ASFFGGGIG
-717 ASKSTN
+717 ASKSAN

-730 VSISG
+730 VSLSG

-766 NEEPRGIVGLFKR
+766 SEEPRGIVGLFKH
-779 KPVVAYTSLSL
+779 KPVVAYTALSL

>member
-23 FGFLASICCCNCG
+23 FGFLASMCCCNCG
-36 SAYASEAQKNGL
+36 SAYASEAAKEETADQGEQNQ
-48 SAAES
+48 SDQEDSSTVSNQYS
-53 DNSSDED
+53 DNKNEDSSQA
-60 EDPDENVY
+60 ENE
-68 SDDPSTD
+68 T
-75 ESSNM
+75 
-80 LKTNQNS
+80 
-87 AKDSKKS
+87 
-94 NNPNRTS
+94 
-101 NEEACKAAVVAK
+101 ACKAAVVDK

-127 CKVYK
+127 CKVYN

-137 IAVYMDKSGHPVLGT
+137 IAVYMDKSGKLVLGT

-160 QKNGIRYNSDRI
+160 PKNGVRYNSDRI

-194 PKDNSGEYVWALP
+194 PKDNSSEYVWALP
-207 QGQED
+207 QAQED
-212 NMLWLGFT
+212 NKLWLGFT
-220 TQTLPRKTVSAVKFR
+220 TQTLPRKSVSAVKFR
-235 LKSADI
+235 LKSATI

-246 VYVYENDSHGKVIPV
+246 VYAYENDAHGKVIPV

-267 DFPHKFYRNDKTH
+267 DFPHKFYRNDNTH

-287 TKPGKYVL
+287 TKPGQYGL
-295 GIEVTVKT
+295 CIEVTVKT

-325 TGQYFHIEDKDPDDD
+325 TGAYFHIEDKDPDD

-349 SASEG
+349 NTDEG
-354 DEGSEDSEGEDGDDN
+354 DEDGDDSDN
-369 GNEDEDGEDE
+369 EDEESEDNEDEDG
-379 DNEDSSTSIV
+379 EDSSTSIV

-421 NGKSEGGNGSETE
+421 NGKSEGGNGSEGE
-434 SGSEAESK
+434 SGSETESK

-494 HVRRDPSK
+494 HVKRDPSK

-508 KSAKDNNVWR
+508 KSAKDGSVWR
-518 LPQTQKNSVPWV
+518 LPQTQKGSVPWV

-574 GGNSTYTIPANTHM
+574 SGNSTYTIPANTHM

-652 ENDDDSENNSDDEDN
+652 ENGDDSENNSDDEDK
-667 QNNHKNNNDNN
+667 QNNNKNNKDNNNNSDNN

-686 NSGNNSGTT
+686 NSGNNSGAT
-695 PLAAAARGNSGSR
+695 PLAAAARGNSGSG
-708 ASFFGGGFG
+708 ASFFGGGIG
-717 ASKSTN
+717 ASKSAN

-730 VSISG
+730 VSLSG
-735 GIGNH
+735 STLGKS
-740 ANKGIQSKYNSKR
+740 KGLQSKYGAKR
-753 VKGLRKS
+753 IKGLSQS
-760 LQSGVK
+760 LRSGVK
-766 NEEPRGIVGLFKR
+766 SEEPSGIIGLFQR
-779 KPVVAYTSLSL
+779 KPVVAYTALSL
-790 GITAISG
+790 GIATISG

-804 ILRKR
+804 VLRKR

-816 LFRALMNL
+816 LFSALMGL

>member
-23 FGFLASICCCNCG
+23 FGFLASMCCCNCG
-36 SAYASEAQKNGL
+36 SAYASEAAKEETADQGEQNQ
-48 SAAES
+48 SDQEDSSTVSNQYS
-53 DNSSDED
+53 DNKNEDSSQA
-60 EDPDENVY
+60 ENE
-68 SDDPSTD
+68 T
-75 ESSNM
+75 
-80 LKTNQNS
+80 
-87 AKDSKKS
+87 
-94 NNPNRTS
+94 
-101 NEEACKAAVVAK
+101 ACKAAVVDK

-137 IAVYMDKSGHPVLGT
+137 IAVYMDKSGHLVLGT

-160 QKNGIRYNSDRI
+160 PKNGVRYNSDRI

-212 NMLWLGFT
+212 NKLWLGFT

-235 LKSADI
+235 LKSANI

-267 DFPHKFYRNDKTH
+267 DFPHKFYRNDNTH

-287 TKPGKYVL
+287 TKPGQYGL
-295 GIEVTVKT
+295 CIEVTVKT

-325 TGQYFHIEDKDPDDD
+325 SVPYFRIEDKDPDDD

-349 SASEG
+349 NTNES
-354 DEGSEDSEGEDGDDN
+354 DEDGDDSDN
-369 GNEDEDGEDE
+369 EDEESEDNEDEDD
-379 DNEDSSTSIV
+379 EDSSTSIV

-421 NGKSEGGNGSETE
+421 NGKSEGGNGSEGE

-494 HVRRDPSK
+494 HVKRDPSK

-508 KSAKDNNVWR
+508 KSAKDKGVWR

-574 GGNSTYTIPANTHM
+574 SGNSTYTIPANTHM

-633 MTKVDGE
+633 MTKVDDE

-652 ENDDDSENNSDDEDN
+652 ESGDDSENNSDDEDK
-667 QNNHKNNNDNN
+667 QNNNNNNDNN
-678 NDNSGNNG
+678 NNNSGNNG
-686 NSGNNSGTT
+686 NSGNNSGAT
-695 PLAAAARGNSGSR
+695 PLAAAARGNSGSG
-708 ASFFGGGFG
+708 ASFFGGGIG

-760 LQSGVK
+760 LQSSVK

-779 KPVVAYTSLSL
+779 KPVVAYTALSL

-804 ILRKR
+804 ILCKR

>member
-1 MRNKSTLICFRL
+1 MRSKTLICFKL
-13 LSAILSAIIS
+13 ISAIISAIIS
-23 FGFLASICCCNCG
+23 FGFLASMCCCNCG
-36 SAYASEAQKNGL
+36 SAYASEAAKEETADQGEQNQ
-48 SAAES
+48 SDQEDSSTVSNQYS
-53 DNSSDED
+53 DNKNEDSSQA
-60 EDPDENVY
+60 ENE
-68 SDDPSTD
+68 T
-75 ESSNM
+75 
-80 LKTNQNS
+80 
-87 AKDSKKS
+87 
-94 NNPNRTS
+94 
-101 NEEACKAAVVAK
+101 ACKAAVVDK

-137 IAVYMDKSGHPVLGT
+137 IAVYMDKSGHLVLGT

-160 QKNGIRYNSDRI
+160 PKNGVRYNSDRI

-185 DFAKELSFL
+185 DLGQELSFL
-194 PKDNSGEYVWALP
+194 PKNNSGDYVWALP
-207 QGQED
+207 QVQD
-212 NMLWLGFT
+212 NSKLWLGFT
-220 TQTLPRKTVSAVKFR
+220 TQTLPRKTVSAVKFH
-235 LKSADI
+235 LKSATI

-267 DFPHKFYRNDKTH
+267 DFPHKFYRNDNTH

-287 TKPGKYVL
+287 TKPGEYGL
-295 GIEVTVKT
+295 CIEVTVKT

-311 SQGYTFNVDMQDGA
+311 SQGYTFNVDMQGDA
-325 TGQYFHIEDKDPDDD
+325 TGEYFRIEDKDPDNDS
-340 GELNKHENQ
+340 ELNKHENQ
-349 SASEG
+349 NTNES
-354 DEGSEDSEGEDGDDN
+354 DEDGDDSN
-369 GNEDEDGEDE
+369 NEDEESEDNEDEDD
-379 DNEDSSTSIV
+379 EDSSTSIV

-421 NGKSEGGNGSETE
+421 NGKSEGGDGSETE

-494 HVRRDPSK
+494 HVKRDPSK

-508 KSAKDNNVWR
+508 KSAKDKGVWR

-574 GGNSTYTIPANTHM
+574 SGNSTYTIPANTHM

-633 MTKVDGE
+633 MTKVDDE

-652 ENDDDSENNSDDEDN
+652 ENGDDSENNSDDEDK
-667 QNNHKNNNDNN
+667 QNNNKNNKDNNNN
-678 NDNSGNNG
+678 NDNSGNN
-686 NSGNNSGTT
+686 SGAT
-695 PLAAAARGNSGSR
+695 PLAAAARGNSGSG
-708 ASFFGGGFG
+708 ASFFGGGIG
-717 ASKSTN
+717 ASKSAN

-730 VSISG
+730 VSLSG
-735 GIGNH
+735 STLGKS
-740 ANKGIQSKYNSKR
+740 KGLQSKYSAKR
-753 VKGLRKS
+753 IKGLSQS
-760 LQSGVK
+760 LRSGVK
-766 NEEPRGIVGLFKR
+766 SEEPRGIVGLFKR
-779 KPVVAYTSLSL
+779 KPVVAYTALSL

-804 ILRKR
+804 VLRKR

>member
-1 MRNKSTLICFRL
+1 M
-13 LSAILSAIIS
+13 
-23 FGFLASICCCNCG
+23 CCCNCG
-36 SAYASEAQKNGL
+36 SAYASEVAKEETADQDEQNQSEQEG
-48 SAAES
+48 SSTVSNQYS
-53 DNSSDED
+53 DNKNEDSSQA
-60 EDPDENVY
+60 ENE
-68 SDDPSTD
+68 T
-75 ESSNM
+75 
-80 LKTNQNS
+80 
-87 AKDSKKS
+87 
-94 NNPNRTS
+94 
-101 NEEACKAAVVAK
+101 ACKAAVVAK

-137 IAVYMDKSGHPVLGT
+137 IAVYMDKSGHLVLGT

-172 EFMLGSNTKLKKS
+172 EFVLGRNTKLKKS
-185 DFAKELSFL
+185 DLGQELSFL

-207 QGQED
+207 QVQED
-212 NMLWLGFT
+212 NKLWLGFT

-246 VYVYENDSHGKVIPV
+246 VYAYENDSHGKVIPV

-267 DFPHKFYRNDKTH
+267 DFPHKFYRDDNTH

-295 GIEVTVKT
+295 CIEVTVKT

-325 TGQYFHIEDKDPDDD
+325 SVPYFRIEDKDPDDD

-354 DEGSEDSEGEDGDDN
+354 DEDGDDSDN
-369 GNEDEDGEDE
+369 EDEESEDNEDEDD
-379 DNEDSSTSIV
+379 EDSSTSIV

-457 KDLQGDKL
+457 KELQGDKL

-494 HVRRDPSK
+494 HIKRDPSK

-508 KSAKDNNVWR
+508 KSAKDSNVWR

-574 GGNSTYTIPANTHM
+574 SGNSTYTIPANTHM

-633 MTKVDGE
+633 MTKVDDE

-652 ENDDDSENNSDDEDN
+652 ENDDDSENNSDDEDK
-667 QNNHKNNNDNN
+667 QNNNKNNKDNNNN
-678 NDNSGNNG
+678 NDNSGNN
-686 NSGNNSGTT
+686 SGAT
-695 PLAAAARGNSGSR
+695 PLAAAARGNSGSG
-708 ASFFGGGFG
+708 ASFFGGGIG
-717 ASKSTN
+717 ASKSAN

-730 VSISG
+730 VSLSG
-735 GIGNH
+735 STLGKS
-740 ANKGIQSKYNSKR
+740 KGLQSKYSAKR
-753 VKGLRKS
+753 IKGLSQS
-760 LQSGVK
+760 LKSGVK
-766 NEEPRGIVGLFKR
+766 SEEPRGIVGLFKR
-779 KPVVAYTSLSL
+779 KPVVAYTALSL

-804 ILRKR
+804 VLRKR

>member
-1 MRNKSTLICFRL
+1 MRSKTLICL
-13 LSAILSAIIS
+13 KLISAIISAIIS

-36 SAYASEAQKNGL
+36 SAYASEAAKEETADQGEQNQGEQEDF
-48 SAAES
+48 STVSNQYS
-53 DNSSDED
+53 DNKNEYSSQAE
-60 EDPDENVY
+60 
-68 SDDPSTD
+68 
-75 ESSNM
+75 
-80 LKTNQNS
+80 
-87 AKDSKKS
+87 
-94 NNPNRTS
+94 

-119 DSDKQYEK
+119 DPDTRYEK
-127 CKVYK
+127 CKVHK

-137 IAVYMDKSGHPVLGT
+137 IAVYMDKSGKLVLGT

-160 QKNGIRYNSDRI
+160 PKNGVRYNSDRI

-194 PKDNSGEYVWALP
+194 SKDNSSEYVWALP

-267 DFPHKFYRNDKTH
+267 DFPHKFYRNDNTH

-325 TGQYFHIEDKDPDDD
+325 TGKSSHIEDEDPDDD

-349 SASEG
+349 NANES
-354 DEGSEDSEGEDGDDN
+354 DEDGDDSN
-369 GNEDEDGEDE
+369 NEDEESEDNEDEDEND
-379 DNEDSSTSIV
+379 EDSSTSIV

-421 NGKSEGGNGSETE
+421 NGKSEGGNGFETE
-434 SGSEAESK
+434 SGSKTESK

-494 HVRRDPSK
+494 HVKRDPSK

-508 KSAKDNNVWR
+508 KSAKDKGVWR

-574 GGNSTYTIPANTHM
+574 SGNSTYTIPANTHM

-633 MTKVDGE
+633 TTKVDDE

-652 ENDDDSENNSDDEDN
+652 ETDDDSENNSDDEDK
-667 QNNHKNNNDNN
+667 QNNNKNNKDNNNNSDNN
-678 NDNSGNNG
+678 NDNSGNN
-686 NSGNNSGTT
+686 SGAT
-695 PLAAAARGNSGSR
+695 PLAAAARGNSGSG
-708 ASFFGGGFG
+708 ASFFGGGIG
-717 ASKSTN
+717 ASKSAN

-730 VSISG
+730 VSLSG

-766 NEEPRGIVGLFKR
+766 SEEPRGIVGLFKH
-779 KPVVAYTSLSL
+779 KPVVAYTALSL

>member
-1 MRNKSTLICFRL
+1 MRNKTMRNKTLICFRL
-13 LSAILSAIIS
+13 ISAILSAIIS
-23 FGFLASICCCNCG
+23 FGFLASMCCCNCG
-36 SAYASEAQKNGL
+36 SAYASEAPQEET
-48 SAAES
+48 AEQSEQGASSEQDNQDVLEGQDGSSTVSNQYS
-53 DNSSDED
+53 DNKNEDSSQA
-60 EDPDENVY
+60 ENE
-68 SDDPSTD
+68 T
-75 ESSNM
+75 
-80 LKTNQNS
+80 
-87 AKDSKKS
+87 
-94 NNPNRTS
+94 
-101 NEEACKAAVVAK
+101 ACKAAVVAK

-119 DSDKQYEK
+119 DSDTRYEK
-127 CKVYK
+127 CKVYN

-137 IAVYMDKSGHPVLGT
+137 IAVYMDKSGHLVLGT

-160 QKNGIRYNSDRI
+160 PKNGVRYNSDRI

-212 NMLWLGFT
+212 NKLWLGFT

-235 LKSADI
+235 LKSANI

-246 VYVYENDSHGKVIPV
+246 VYAYENDSHGKVIPV

-267 DFPHKFYRNDKTH
+267 DFPHKFYRDDNTH

-295 GIEVTVKT
+295 CIEVTVKT

-325 TGQYFHIEDKDPDDD
+325 SVPYFRIEDKDPDNDS
-340 GELNKHENQ
+340 ELNKHENQ
-349 SASEG
+349 NTNES
-354 DEGSEDSEGEDGDDN
+354 DEDGDDSDN
-369 GNEDEDGEDE
+369 EDEESEDNEDEDD
-379 DNEDSSTSIV
+379 EDSSTSIV

-494 HVRRDPSK
+494 HVKRDPSK

-508 KSAKDNNVWR
+508 KSAKDKGVWR

-574 GGNSTYTIPANTHM
+574 SGNSTYTIPANTHM

-633 MTKVDGE
+633 TTKVDGE

-652 ENDDDSENNSDDEDN
+652 EDEDSENNSDDEDK
-667 QNNHKNNNDNN
+667 QNNNKNNKDNNNN
-678 NDNSGNNG
+678 NDNSGNN
-686 NSGNNSGTT
+686 SGAT
-695 PLAAAARGNSGSR
+695 PLAAAARGNSGSG
-708 ASFFGGGFG
+708 ASFFGGGIG
-717 ASKSTN
+717 ASKSAN

-730 VSISG
+730 VSLSG
-735 GIGNH
+735 STLGKS
-740 ANKGIQSKYNSKR
+740 KGLQSKYSAKR
-753 VKGLRKS
+753 IKGLSQS
-760 LQSGVK
+760 LKSGVK
-766 NEEPRGIVGLFKR
+766 SEEPRGIVGLFKR
-779 KPVVAYTSLSL
+779 KPVVAYTALSL

-804 ILRKR
+804 VLRKR

>member
-23 FGFLASICCCNCG
+23 FGFLASMCCCNCG
-36 SAYASEAQKNGL
+36 SAYASEAAKEETADQGEQNQ
-48 SAAES
+48 SDQEDSSTVSNQYS
-53 DNSSDED
+53 DNKNEDSSQA
-60 EDPDENVY
+60 ENE
-68 SDDPSTD
+68 T
-75 ESSNM
+75 
-80 LKTNQNS
+80 
-87 AKDSKKS
+87 
-94 NNPNRTS
+94 
-101 NEEACKAAVVAK
+101 ACKAAVVAK

-119 DSDKQYEK
+119 DSATQYEK

-137 IAVYMDKSGHPVLGT
+137 IAVYMDKSGHLVLGT

-160 QKNGIRYNSDRI
+160 PKNGVRYNSDRI

-212 NMLWLGFT
+212 NKLWLGFT

-235 LKSADI
+235 LKSASI

-267 DFPHKFYRNDKTH
+267 DFPHKFYRNDNTH

-287 TKPGKYVL
+287 TKPGQYGL
-295 GIEVTVKT
+295 CIEVTVKT

-325 TGQYFHIEDKDPDDD
+325 SVPYFRIEDKDPDDD

-349 SASEG
+349 NTNES
-354 DEGSEDSEGEDGDDN
+354 DEDGNDSD
-369 GNEDEDGEDE
+369 NEDEESEDNEDE

-494 HVRRDPSK
+494 HVKRDPSK

-508 KSAKDNNVWR
+508 KSAKDKGVWR

-574 GGNSTYTIPANTHM
+574 SGNSTYTIPANTHM

-633 MTKVDGE
+633 TTKVDGE

-652 ENDDDSENNSDDEDN
+652 EDDDSENNSDDEDK
-667 QNNHKNNNDNN
+667 QNNNKNNKDNNNN
-678 NDNSGNNG
+678 NDNSGNN
-686 NSGNNSGTT
+686 SGAT
-695 PLAAAARGNSGSR
+695 PLAAAARGNSGSG
-708 ASFFGGGFG
+708 ASFFGGGIG
-717 ASKSTN
+717 ASKSAN

-730 VSISG
+730 VSLSG
-735 GIGNH
+735 STLGKS
-740 ANKGIQSKYNSKR
+740 KGLQSKYSAKR
-753 VKGLRKS
+753 IKGLSQS
-760 LQSGVK
+760 LKSGVK
-766 NEEPRGIVGLFKR
+766 SEEPRGIVGLFKR

-809 GLIPAGG
+809 GLMPAGG